1 VLLELIF
8 AMILTLEIVPGDA
21 DVFSVDVLENTEL
34 TTEIAV
40 EREGDIAR
48 FRDGEGRIVL
58 TVERSLTTAHVYT
71 AFPADGP
78 PRVLNTGA
86 ALEALQP
93 FRTAPVQTISAA
105 PDGQSG
111 AIDWAIARRDGLY
124 YLGIPSAG
132 TVLVIRSD
140 VDS

>member
-8 AMILTLEIVPGDA
+8 AMILTLEIVPGEADA
-21 DVFSVDVLENTEL
+21 FSVDVLEDTAL
-34 TTEIAV
+34 TMEVAA

-48 FRDGEGRIVL
+48 FRDAEGRIVL

-71 AFPADGP
+71 AFPADGA
-78 PRVLNTGA
+78 PRVLNTAA

-93 FRTAPVQTISAA
+93 FRTAPAQTISAA
-105 PDGQSG
+105 PDGESG
-111 AIDWAIARRDGLY
+111 AIDWAIARRDGLF

-132 TVLVIRSD
+132 TVMVIRAGA
-140 VDS
+140 DS

>member
-8 AMILTLEIVPGDA
+8 AMILTLEIVPGEADA
-21 DVFSVDVLENTEL
+21 FSVDVLEDTSL
-34 TTEIAV
+34 TMEIAA

-48 FRDGEGRIVL
+48 FRDAEGRIVL

-78 PRVLNTGA
+78 PRVLNTAA

-105 PDGQSG
+105 PDGESG

-132 TVLVIRSD
+132 TVMVIRAGA
-140 VDS
+140 DS